1 MQNSVNRYIKL
12 FKIYQLIPVLGILIN
27 QNTVYSEYNKIETS
41 CEVSRKPIFFNVG
54 LYLHL
59 ARQLDAF
66 ISLPLILDCIFV
78 LDR

>member
-1 MQNSVNRYIKL
+1 MQNSFNQYIKL
-12 FKIYQLIPVLGILIN
+12 FKIYQFPVLGILIN
-27 QNTVYSEYNKIETS
+27 QNTIYLEYNKIETS
-41 CEVSRKPIFFNVG
+41 CEVSRKPIFFDVG